1 MDSVQKRRVLF
12 WVPAVVVLFIVLVW
26 LLRPQAVSV
35 DFETVARGPLQ
46 VTISDEGEARV
57 RDVFVVSA
65 PIAGLMRR
73 VVLEAGDAVVASETV
88 IARIEPSVPMFL
100 DQRSEAEARAASD
113 AAAAALSYA
122 NAQLRR
128 ADADRDFAESELKR
142 LRALASQQSISQND
156 LDAAERSAKAAAA
169 AVAEAKAMIDM
180 RASELR
186 QARAR
191 LLDPSR
197 TRRDEKDCNCVV
209 VRAPIS
215 GTVLRVIQESE
226 ATVAAG
232 TPILEM
238 GHPESLEIQVDLLSE
253 EAVRVRAG
261 QRVIVEGWGGS
272 KALNGVVR
280 RVEPFGFT
288 KISALGIE
296 EQRVNVLIDL
306 TDGYESWREL
316 GHGYR
321 VEPSIVVWE
330 SDDVIRVPLSAL
342 FRQGDAWSVFVDDDG
357 TARLRTVQ
365 IGHQSGMYSE
375 IVSGL
380 AAGERIVVH
389 PNDRIEDGNRIV
401 ARKPE

>member
-1 MDSVQKRRVLF
+1 MDSVQKRRVVF
-12 WVPAVVVLFIVLVW
+12 WVPAGVVLLIVLFW
-26 LLRPQAVSV
+26 LLRPQAIAV
-35 DFETVARGPLQ
+35 DLEAVTRGPLQ

-73 VVLEAGDAVVASETV
+73 VELEAGDAVVASETV
-88 IARIEPSVPMFL
+88 IARIEPAVPMFL
-100 DQRSEAEARAASD
+100 DQRAEAEARAASD
-113 AAAAALSYA
+113 AAAAALNYA
-122 NAQLRR
+122 QAQMRR
-128 ADADRDFAESELKR
+128 AEADREFADSELKR
-142 LRALASQQSISQND
+142 LRTLASRQSISQND

-169 AVAEAKAMIDM
+169 AIAEAKAMIEM
-180 RASELR
+180 RSSELK

-191 LLDPSR
+191 LLNPSR
-197 TRRDEKDCNCVV
+197 TKRDDKDCDCVI

-232 TPILEM
+232 APIVEI
-238 GHPESLEIQVDLLSE
+238 GNPESLEIQVDLLSE

-261 QRVIVEGWGGS
+261 QRVIVQGWGGS
-272 KALNGVVR
+272 KDLNGVVR

-306 TDGYESWREL
+306 TDPYERWREL

-321 VEPSIVVWE
+321 VEPSVVVWE
-330 SDDVIRVPLSAL
+330 SSDVIRVPLSAL
-342 FRQGDAWSVFVDDDG
+342 FRQGDSWAVFVDDDG
-357 TARLRTVQ
+357 TAQLRTVQ
-365 IGHQSGMYSE
+365 IGHQNGMHAE
-375 IVSGL
+375 IVTGL
-380 AAGERIVVH
+380 EPQERIVVH